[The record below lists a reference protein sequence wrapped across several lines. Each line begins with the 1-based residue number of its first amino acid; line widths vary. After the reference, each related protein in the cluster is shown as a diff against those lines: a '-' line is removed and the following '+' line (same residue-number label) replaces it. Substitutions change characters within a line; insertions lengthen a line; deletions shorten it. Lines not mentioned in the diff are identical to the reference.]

1 MSEPSKITID
11 SWEVDEEACS
21 NTDIF
26 VNVNDDSVSK
36 DNFKWKSVYGVDKID
51 IYPADENFAQG
62 TYRIAYVTQN

>member
-26 VNVNDDSVSK
+26 VNVNDESVSK

-51 IYPADENFAQG
+51 IYPDQPNFKTG
-62 TYRIAYVTQN
+62 TYHVSV